1 MKKYIIVLLVLLMS
15 CLITISAQNEDM
27 FINAL
32 RNCTPY
38 NSSDEININGIT
50 ATSVKQMQGW
60 QGDKCY
66 YKETVK
72 LNGMDFTT
80 SCKFTKEQI
89 HEIVSVA
96 DAYFLTQ
103 KYSKE
108 EIDLSSSDTVKNNP
122 IVQVLNKYLQDSSVC
137 SIQGLE

>member
-1 MKKYIIVLLVLLMS
+1 MS